1 MASAD
6 AILSAC
12 GTYRYRLSRHWP
24 LGTGTAL
31 FIMLNPST
39 ADASQDDP
47 TIRKCTNYARA
58 WGFARLEVVN
68 LFAYRATRPADLRAA
83 LDSAVG
89 PDNDDHIRAATRSAD
104 LVVAAWGAWKFAEP
118 RAREVRRIVEPI
130 AMLHYLALSKSGAPC
145 HPLYLRNNLKPTPL

>member
-1 MASAD
+1 MSNAD
-6 AILSAC
+6 AIVSPC
-12 GTYRYRLSRHWP
+12 GTYRYRLSRHWSP
-24 LGTGTAL
+24 GTETAL

-68 LFAYRATRPADLRAA
+68 LYAFRATRPADLHAA

-118 RAREVRRIVEPI
+118 RAREVRRIIEPI
-130 AMLHYLALSKSGAPC
+130 ARLHCLARSMSGAPR
-145 HPLYLRNNLKPTPL
+145 HPLYLRSDLKPSPL